1 MLKKLLFVMCL
12 CVGIFGFGV
21 QFVNANTEVEVG
33 EFLLPVASG
42 VDTFSDDAVVI
53 DYSNATQ
60 GYFMAKATSSDH
72 DTLKLVVSLG
82 KNSQKYEVSDTE
94 YQTYPLNFGD
104 GIYTVQVCEHIEGET
119 YKILDTLLIDVALES
134 PMLPF
139 LYPNQIV
146 DYDKDTLCV
155 TKSFELVQNLTDDI
169 SRVQAIYTW
178 LERHISY
185 DWKKADEVEGKYVLP
200 DLDDTYTT
208 KKGICFDQA
217 SLLCAMLRVQGIPA
231 KVVTGK
237 STENYHAWCEAY
249 VNGSWIKP
257 HLMFDENGDAV
268 SDSEYSELNEEYNDR
283 YTVKYT
289 Y

>member
-104 GIYTVQVCEHIEGET
+104 GIYI
-119 YKILDTLLIDVALES
+119 
-134 PMLPF
+134 PF
-139 LYPNQIV
+139 
-146 DYDKDTLCV
+146 
-155 TKSFELVQNLTDDI
+155 
-169 SRVQAIYTW
+169 
-178 LERHISY
+178 
-185 DWKKADEVEGKYVLP
+185 KYVN
-200 DLDDTYTT
+200 TSKEKHTR
-208 KKGICFDQA
+208 F
-217 SLLCAMLRVQGIPA
+217 
-231 KVVTGK
+231 
-237 STENYHAWCEAY
+237 
-249 VNGSWIKP
+249 
-257 HLMFDENGDAV
+257 
-268 SDSEYSELNEEYNDR
+268 
-283 YTVKYT
+283 
-289 Y
+289 